1 MGRIKIAK
9 NISYDDV
16 RKVYYVTFNYGK
28 DPISGETK
36 RKRVTYERKQDAIEA
51 LKLFEAD
58 KIKNNLVMPQK
69 CTLEEYVNY
78 WYQDIKAINCEL
90 TTLYGYR
97 NILVNHVI
105 PSLGK
110 LKLQEITPE
119 HINRYLSMLL
129 TKKKLGKVTVKKHY
143 ALLKDV
149 FKVAVNEEKILK
161 NPVERV
167 EQIKVEK
174 EEQPVYTQEQLEKL
188 IQLTEG
194 TRMEIVI
201 KLAGLLG
208 LRREEIAG
216 LKWDKIDFKKKEIKI
231 TEVRTQAGK
240 NTIVKGAKT
249 SCSSRTLY
257 MPAEIEQVLL
267 RLLDE
272 QKINKKHLGQHY
284 TESGYVMVWEG
295 GRPYRPNYISD
306 LFLKII
312 RKNDLPYIK
321 LHGLRHS
328 FASIANDLGV
338 SLYDISKALGHSEV
352 GTTGR
357 VYTHMFDK
365 KNQRAI
371 NTVADAFQ
379 KPKE

>member
-58 KIKNNLVMPQK
+58 KIKNHLVMPQK

-129 TKKKLGKVTVKKHY
+129 TKK
-143 ALLKDV
+143 
-149 FKVAVNEEKILK
+149 
-161 NPVERV
+161 
-167 EQIKVEK
+167 
-174 EEQPVYTQEQLEKL
+174 
-188 IQLTEG
+188 
-194 TRMEIVI
+194 
-201 KLAGLLG
+201 
-208 LRREEIAG
+208 
-216 LKWDKIDFKKKEIKI
+216 
-231 TEVRTQAGK
+231 
-240 NTIVKGAKT
+240 
-249 SCSSRTLY
+249 S
-257 MPAEIEQVLL
+257 
-267 RLLDE
+267 
-272 QKINKKHLGQHY
+272 
-284 TESGYVMVWEG
+284 
-295 GRPYRPNYISD
+295 
-306 LFLKII
+306 
-312 RKNDLPYIK
+312 
-321 LHGLRHS
+321 
-328 FASIANDLGV
+328 
-338 SLYDISKALGHSEV
+338 
-352 GTTGR
+352 
-357 VYTHMFDK
+357 
-365 KNQRAI
+365 
-371 NTVADAFQ
+371 
-379 KPKE
+379 